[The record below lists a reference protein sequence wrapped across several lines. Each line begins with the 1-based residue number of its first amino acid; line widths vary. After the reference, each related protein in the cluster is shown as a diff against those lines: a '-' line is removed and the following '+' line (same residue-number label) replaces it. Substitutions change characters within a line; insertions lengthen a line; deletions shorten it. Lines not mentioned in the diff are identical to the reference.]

1 MILNNKGNEIHVCFC
16 IYYYINI
23 SIDTIYI
30 FLFELVEEA
39 FYCDVYFYFNC
50 DIIFHYSIYL
60 DVYINIHV
68 IKK

>member
-1 MILNNKGNEIHVCFC
+1 MILNNKGNEIYVCFC

-60 DVYINIHV
+60 DIYINIHV

>member
-50 DIIFHYSIYL
+50 DILFP
-60 DVYINIHV
+60 
-68 IKK
+68 

>member
-50 DIIFHYSIYL
+50 DIIFFHLFSCINYIYIFL
-60 DVYINIHV
+60 
-68 IKK
+68 IK

>member
-1 MILNNKGNEIHVCFC
+1 MILNNKGNEILVCFC

-30 FLFELVEEA
+30 FLFELVEDY

-50 DIIFHYSIYL
+50 DILFLSIYL
-60 DVYINIHV
+60 AVYINIYI